1 MRVNII
7 YNRRRTATPQGGK
20 GQVEIE
26 VSSQGRR
33 RRIATGVNVPLA
45 NWRNGCVVGLLGCKS
60 MNDRIRSMYDQIC
73 EVAYSEGIEAVSAA
87 RFRVDE
93 RQGTDD
99 LVKWLK
105 ERVHTRRGITE
116 TTRARHIT
124 VLNYIEANV
133 NKLRMR
139 SLKGITQLTIRRM
152 DDDLMA
158 RGLSRS
164 SIYNYHKMLKY
175 WLGVAVEEGY
185 IAKSPYEGMKLD
197 KGKKDDIKFLTD
209 AEREKVE
216 KMECEGTIAKVRDMF
231 LLACYTGLSYSD
243 MSKIEPQDFT
253 DEGGRIKLRSHRIK
267 TGGLYTLTILPKAK
281 VILERYGWKV
291 PNISNQKCNQYL
303 KAIQSACGIRTT
315 LTMHVGRHTFATWA
329 LQKGVA
335 IEVVSK
341 MLGHSSIN
349 TTQIYAKVLQQSVD
363 AGFDTLM

>member
-1 MRVNII
+1 M
-7 YNRRRTATPQGGK
+7 
-20 GQVEIE
+20 EIE

-45 NWRNGCVVGLLGCKS
+45 NWKNGCVVGVLGCKS
-60 MNDRIRSMYDQIC
+60 MNDRIRSMYDMVC
-73 EVAYSEGIEAVSAA
+73 ELAYNEGFNAVTASK
-87 RFRVDE
+87 FRVE
-93 RQGTDD
+93 EKHEADD
-99 LVKWLK
+99 FIKWLK
-105 ERVHTRRGITE
+105 QRVHTRRGITE

-124 VLNYIEANV
+124 VLNYIEENA

-139 SLKGITQLTIRRM
+139 SLKGISALSIRRM
-152 DDDLMA
+152 DDALMA
-158 RGLSRS
+158 KGLSRS

-185 IAKSPYEGMKLD
+185 IAKSPYEGIKLD
-197 KGKKDDIKFLTD
+197 KGKKDDIKYLTD

-216 KMECEGTIAKVRDMF
+216 KFKCEGTIAKVRDMF

-243 MSKIEPQDFT
+243 MSKIDPQDFIH
-253 DEGGRIKLRSHRIK
+253 EGERIKLRSHRIK

-281 VILERYGWKV
+281 EILERYGWKV

-329 LQKGVA
+329 LQKGVQ

>member
-7 YNRRRTATPQGGK
+7 YNRRHTATPKGGN

-45 NWRNGCVVGLLGCKS
+45 NWKNGCVVGMLGCKS
-60 MNDRIRSMYDQIC
+60 MNDRIRSMYDMVC
-73 EVAYSEGIEAVSAA
+73 ELAYDEGFNAVTASK
-87 RFRVDE
+87 FRVE
-93 RQGTDD
+93 EKHEADD
-99 LVKWLK
+99 FIKWLK
-105 ERVHTRRGITE
+105 QRVHTRRGITE

-124 VLNYIEANV
+124 VMNYIEENA

-139 SLKGITQLTIRRM
+139 SLKGITALTIRKM
-152 DDDLMA
+152 DEDLMA
-158 RGLSRS
+158 KGLSRS

-175 WLGVAVEEGY
+175 WLGVAVEEGF
-185 IAKSPYEGMKLD
+185 IAKSPYEGVKLD
-197 KGKKDDIKFLTD
+197 KGKRDDIKYLTD

-216 KMECEGTIAKVRDMF
+216 KFKCDGTIAKVRDMF

-243 MSKIEPQDFT
+243 MSKIDPQDFT
-253 DEGGRIKLRSHRIK
+253 HEGERIKLRSHRVK

-281 VILERYGWKV
+281 EILERYGWKV

-329 LQKGVA
+329 LQKGVQ